1 MVQRTKIKENDKNIF
16 LLSKTLLI
24 KKARYSERA
33 EDYIEM
39 QTF

>member
-1 MVQRTKIKENDKNIF
+1 

-39 QTF
+39 QTFWCGS